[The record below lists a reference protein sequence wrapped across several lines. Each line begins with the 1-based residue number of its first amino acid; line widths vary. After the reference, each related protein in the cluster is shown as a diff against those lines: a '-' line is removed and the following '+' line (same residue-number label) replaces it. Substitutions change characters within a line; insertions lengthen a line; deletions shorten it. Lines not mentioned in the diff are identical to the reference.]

1 MPYMAHATGESTPG
15 TSAQTTALQIPL
27 VWSPECLLH
36 EPRGEVWLGTMT
48 PGTELPARA
57 EVIREVLL
65 AAGAR
70 QIDASPHPDD
80 VLRAVHDAGLLRF
93 LEHGYEE
100 WVDNGLFDALS
111 PWAGDEPVERVVP
124 YVFPTPGMLDGLPLR
139 EPAGVH
145 GRAGRY
151 GYDTMTLVGPG
162 TWTAVRA
169 AVDVALSA
177 VDVVNGGASAAYAL
191 CRPPGHHVT
200 RDAYGGSC
208 YLNNAAVAAQALR
221 TSGRERVAI
230 VDIDA
235 HHGNGT
241 QMVFYDRA
249 DVFYGSL
256 HVDPGAGWFPHYA
269 GYADESGRGDGAGA
283 NLNLPL
289 PEGTGDDEWLAGVDR
304 IADVVSAFSADAL
317 VISLGVDAA
326 LDDPESPMQVSHEGY
341 HAAGERL
348 GALGLPTVAVQ
359 EGGYHLPTLGT
370 LVRSCLVGLQTGTSR

>member
-1 MPYMAHATGESTPG
+1 MPYMLQGNAAPAQATSL
-15 TSAQTTALQIPL
+15 SIPV
-27 VWSPECLLH
+27 VWSPDCLLH

-57 EVIREVLL
+57 EVIRDVLS
-65 AAGAR
+65 AAGAPVV
-70 QIDASPHPDD
+70 AATAHPDD
-80 VLRAVHDAGLLRF
+80 ALRAVHDDGLLHF
-93 LEHGYEE
+93 LQHGYEQ
-100 WVDNGLFDALS
+100 WQRAGLFDALA

-124 YVFPTPGMLDGLPLR
+124 YVFPTPGLLDGLPLR
-139 EPAGVH
+139 EPAGIH

-151 GYDTMTLVGPG
+151 GYDTMTLIGPG
-162 TWTAVRA
+162 TWAAARA
-169 AVDVALSA
+169 AVDVALTA
-177 VDVVNGGASAAYAL
+177 VDTVNDGARAAYAL

-221 TSGRERVAI
+221 TSGRDRVAV

-241 QMVFYDRA
+241 QMVFYDRG

-269 GYADESGRGDGAGA
+269 GYADESGRGEGAGTTV
-283 NLNLPL
+283 NLPL
-289 PEGTGDDEWLAGVDR
+289 AEGTGDEEWLAGVDR
-304 IADVVSAFSADAL
+304 IADAVASFRADAL

-326 LDDPESPMQVSHEGY
+326 LDDPESPLRVSHDGY
-341 HAAGERL
+341 QAAGRRL

-370 LVRSCLVGLQTGTSR
+370 LVRTCLLGLDQGGRR